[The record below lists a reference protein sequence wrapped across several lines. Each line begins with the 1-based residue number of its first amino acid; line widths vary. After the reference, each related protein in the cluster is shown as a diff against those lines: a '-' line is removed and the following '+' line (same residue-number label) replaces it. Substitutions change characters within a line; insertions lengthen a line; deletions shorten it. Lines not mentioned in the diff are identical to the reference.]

1 MGFLVSRI
9 DVYIIEKF
17 CNKIITANYQIL
29 NNLLVFI
36 MSISAFTYAPFTK
49 IIYRNTENSMVKS
62 KKTLALIGLFIVPI
76 GLIIIQAITI
86 WFLKSNLPLLF
97 FGIAFLYVYPSY
109 IYGLDI
115 VNLFKQHQEKIV
127 IINLSIGVIINSAL
141 SSLFLH
147 LNYGITG
154 VLLGSAIAQLIVMVL
169 FKLVNPLLKRISAH
183 D

>member
-1 MGFLVSRI
+1 
-9 DVYIIEKF
+9 
-17 CNKIITANYQIL
+17 
-29 NNLLVFI
+29 
-36 MSISAFTYAPFTK
+36 
-49 IIYRNTENSMVKS
+49 
-62 KKTLALIGLFIVPI
+62 
-76 GLIIIQAITI
+76 
-86 WFLKSNLPLLF
+86 
-97 FGIAFLYVYPSY
+97 LYVYPSY

-115 VNLFKQHQEKIV
+115 VNLFKKHQEKIV